1 MRTLTKIA
9 LIAGVV
15 YPVGTPESELAGMTD
30 GECQSLVAIGALVAP
45 DETPNVSPPINPPE
59 PGSGQATNPELTDA
73 SELAAF
79 GIGKRLAEIMA
90 ANDPPLI
97 TKGDVIAYLVDHEN
111 LIPVNGIGAKSSEM
125 ILGLLGLS

>member
-30 GECQSLVAIGALVAP
+30 GECQSLVAIGALV
-45 DETPNVSPPINPPE
+45 DLGETPNVSPPINPPE
-59 PGSGQATNPELTDA
+59 PGSVQTDSPTLTDA

-79 GIGKRLAEIMA
+79 GIGKKLVDIMA

-111 LIPVNGIGAKSSEM
+111 LVPVNGIGAKSSET
-125 ILGLLGLS
+125 ILGLLGIK

>member
-15 YPVGTPESELAGMTD
+15 YPVGTPESELEGMTD
-30 GECQSLVAIGALVAP
+30 GERQSLVAIGALV
-45 DETPNVSPPINPPE
+45 DLGETPNVLPPINPPG
-59 PGSGQATNPELTDA
+59 PGSVQTTNPELTNE
-73 SELAAF
+73 SELSAF
-79 GIGKRLAEIMA
+79 GIGKKLVDIMA
-90 ANDPPLI
+90 ENEPPLR
-97 TKGDVIAYLVDHEN
+97 TKADVMAYLVDHEN